1 MEQETKQE
9 FVGRNFVTI
18 NQMTSEMLERV
29 SLVHMQAFKGAM
41 NTRLGLSYTMKF
53 FNWFVGQ
60 KGGIAL
66 VAIGKFDKKEQ
77 IVGYAI
83 GIPPSL
89 GKAMD
94 RDLFW
99 IASWNVMRRPW
110 LWFSAQIRATI
121 KTRLTAF
128 LRSSSAQAPQ
138 IELPNPIMSLVGLAV
153 MPNLQGQNIGQ
164 ELLCAFEE
172 RAHEFHVRSLKLS
185 VYLEN
190 SAARRVYEKCGW
202 VAWKP
207 SENPGKAMFYYK
219 IV

>member
-1 MEQETKQE
+1 
-9 FVGRNFVTI
+9 
-18 NQMTSEMLERV
+18 MTSEMLEVV
-29 SLVHMQAFKGAM
+29 SHVHLQAFKGAM

-53 FNWFVGQ
+53 FNWFVCQ
-60 KGGIAL
+60 EGGIAL
-66 VAIGKFDKKEQ
+66 VAIRPLNGKEE

-83 GIPPSL
+83 GIPPSA

-99 IASWNVMRRPW
+99 VASWNVMIRPW
-110 LWFSAQIRATI
+110 LFFTAQIRATI

-128 LRSSSAQAPQ
+128 LRASPDQASQ

-153 MPNLQGQNIGQ
+153 MPNLQGQNIGK
-164 ELLCAFEE
+164 ELLCAFEK
-172 RAHEFHVRSLKLS
+172 RACDSHARSLKLS

-202 VAWKP
+202 MAWEP
-207 SENPGKAMFYYK
+207 SMSHGKAMFYYK
-219 IV
+219 II